1 MAKVKE
7 NDPKNLSP
15 SYSFPSSLSSLPLP
29 YPLLSLSFFTLL
41 IPFSLN
47 PLSLFVSPF
56 SCDSRLL
63 FHHLLLCSSL
73 KTLSFIPL
81 IFHPLCPLL
90 LVPSSANPLSPS
102 ISPLLSSSLSFP
114 LFPPFFPSLFL
125 SSPLHPSL
133 LFPSSSPLLPFPLS
147 LPLLTPPPEVPLSL
161 SFPLSYRQVCAS
173 LPEKMSVPVSRPDD
187 ALVNARVQRR
197 RRGGE
202 SVLGIPAFGRLS
214 ASASTMAT
222 DNNEWLGAYAMY
234 FFISL
239 TMFMA
244 FVLLLESL
252 VTIVVLVR
260 NHVLRDMNC
269 AQFIGNMAVC
279 SIGIA
284 VILFTWMVVKLTTS
298 GKYSWWRCLTFKISV
313 RFLHTRGDRF
323 RVSKEVMISYISVYG
338 VSVVV
343 VVVFYLLVA
352 REVSVALVGVRADQ
366 LRARRKTRQSIF
378 TVVFIQLV
386 LSAPDADGF
395 TQAQIQGA

>member
-1 MAKVKE
+1 
-7 NDPKNLSP
+7 
-15 SYSFPSSLSSLPLP
+15 
-29 YPLLSLSFFTLL
+29 
-41 IPFSLN
+41 
-47 PLSLFVSPF
+47 
-56 SCDSRLL
+56 
-63 FHHLLLCSSL
+63 
-73 KTLSFIPL
+73 
-81 IFHPLCPLL
+81 
-90 LVPSSANPLSPS
+90 
-102 ISPLLSSSLSFP
+102 
-114 LFPPFFPSLFL
+114 
-125 SSPLHPSL
+125 
-133 LFPSSSPLLPFPLS
+133 
-147 LPLLTPPPEVPLSL
+147 
-161 SFPLSYRQVCAS
+161 
-173 LPEKMSVPVSRPDD
+173 
-187 ALVNARVQRR
+187 
-197 RRGGE
+197 
-202 SVLGIPAFGRLS
+202 
-214 ASASTMAT
+214 MAT

-313 RFLHTRGDRF
+313 RFLHTVTVFNLCCLSLDRYLFICWPLHYHQLLTPRRCSLLVAACWLAAAGVLGLPGLPALDLCPQRGDRF

-386 LSAPDADGF
+386 LSAPDMVIQLMSLQDSVH
-395 TQAQIQGA
+395 TVQAASVSPILLLFVQLLFLPVYAWKNTLYRAAIVQLFSPALRFVSSSARSPHSRSNSRSTAKTLANTSRELVLGNNQEHEV